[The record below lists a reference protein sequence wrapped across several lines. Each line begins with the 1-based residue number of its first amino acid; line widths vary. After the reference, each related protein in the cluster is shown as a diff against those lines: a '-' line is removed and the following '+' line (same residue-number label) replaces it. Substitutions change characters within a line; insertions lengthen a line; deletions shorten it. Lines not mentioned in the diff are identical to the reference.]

1 MGKSLYPDRVDY
13 LPIHDR
19 PKIIWP
25 DKAKIA
31 LWVAPNIEHYEY
43 TPETPHGRDPWPRVP
58 HPDVREFSYRDY
70 GNRVG
75 FWRMLDSMDRYR
87 IRCTVSL
94 NMAVLEHFPEIG
106 RAIVDRPWD
115 IMSHGIYNTR
125 YMYGMTDDDEMRFYR
140 DNIDTLYEHTGKK
153 LKGMLGPACSETE
166 NMPDLMAKSGLIYT
180 ADFLHDDQPVPI
192 NVQTGKLVSVPYSV
206 ELNDHVLFTA
216 NYDGD
221 GFVRRCIDQFDRL
234 YSESSQSG
242 RVMCI
247 PLHPFLI
254 GQPHRIKYLDKVF
267 QYISQYEGVWQTT
280 ADEIAEYF
288 IEHYYDDYVER
299 AINLKKDFTDAC

>member
-25 DKAKIA
+25 GKAKIA

-125 YMYGMTDDDEMRFYR
+125 
-140 DNIDTLYEHTGKK
+140 
-153 LKGMLGPACSETE
+153 
-166 NMPDLMAKSGLIYT
+166 
-180 ADFLHDDQPVPI
+180 
-192 NVQTGKLVSVPYSV
+192 
-206 ELNDHVLFTA
+206 
-216 NYDGD
+216 
-221 GFVRRCIDQFDRL
+221 
-234 YSESSQSG
+234 
-242 RVMCI
+242 
-247 PLHPFLI
+247 
-254 GQPHRIKYLDKVF
+254 
-267 QYISQYEGVWQTT
+267 
-280 ADEIAEYF
+280 
-288 IEHYYDDYVER
+288 
-299 AINLKKDFTDAC
+299 